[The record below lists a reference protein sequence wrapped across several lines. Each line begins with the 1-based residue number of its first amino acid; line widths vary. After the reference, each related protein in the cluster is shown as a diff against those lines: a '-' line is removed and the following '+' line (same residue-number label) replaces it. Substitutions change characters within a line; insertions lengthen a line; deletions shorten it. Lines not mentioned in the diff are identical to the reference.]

1 MKSRFTLIVMG
12 LAIIA
17 LLFGCTPKDRMTR
30 DEVIQQHASRI
41 MAPMKPLCS
50 YTNFKL
56 VGMELT
62 DEITQDEKKM
72 KAAKNLEEKLNQRLS
87 PLLDAWC
94 GKKTMANSNGTLIVK
109 PKLQSLYIVS
119 SGARFWVGGM
129 AGDSNI
135 DMDLILVEEETGNKI
150 GAARIQRTAS
160 GMKGGWSVGAT
171 DKALPDLIVDI
182 AYQYLAHNYPDPK
195 QPKS

>member
-1 MKSRFTLIVMG
+1 MG
-12 LAIIA
+12 LVIIA
-17 LLFGCTPKDRMTR
+17 LLFGCSPKERMTR

-50 YTNFKL
+50 YANFKL

-72 KAAKNLEEKLNQRLS
+72 KAAKSLEEKLNQRLS

-94 GKKTMANSNGTLIVK
+94 GKKTMADSKGTLIIK
-109 PKLQSLYIVS
+109 PQLQSLYIVS

-135 DMDLILVEEETGNKI
+135 DMDLILVEEETGNKV
-150 GAARIQRTAS
+150 GAARIQRAAS

-182 AYQYLAHNYPDPK
+182 AYQYMANNYPDPK

>member
-1 MKSRFTLIVMG
+1 MKSRFTWFLIG
-12 LAIIA
+12 LSIIA

-30 DEVIQQHASRI
+30 EEVIQQHAARM

-62 DEITQDEKKM
+62 DEITQDKKKM
-72 KAAKNLEEKLNQRLS
+72 AAAKSLEKKLNQRLS

-94 GKKTMANSNGTLIVK
+94 GKKTMADSNGTLIVK

-135 DMDLILVEEETGNKI
+135 DMDLILVEEETGNKV
-150 GAARIQRTAS
+150 GAARIQRSAS

-182 AYQYLAHNYPDPK
+182 AYQYMSHNYPSQK
-195 QPKS
+195 QPQS